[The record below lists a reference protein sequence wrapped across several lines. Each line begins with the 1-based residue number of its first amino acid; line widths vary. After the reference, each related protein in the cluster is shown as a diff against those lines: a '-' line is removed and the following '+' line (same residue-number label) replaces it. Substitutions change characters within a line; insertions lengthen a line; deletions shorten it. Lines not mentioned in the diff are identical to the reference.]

1 MYTHEMTPQEKW
13 ENATIANNF
22 IFYKIMRNNPDVCQ
36 EFIERLLQIEIDHI
50 EMAQEEEIDV
60 DLNSKA
66 IRMDVYAKNRTQ
78 AFDLEM
84 QSIDSKELPERSRYY
99 QGIMDVDN
107 LKSGE
112 PYSKMKDSYVIF
124 ICITDLFGFG
134 LPKYQFENIQI
145 DDLRIKL
152 NDRSYKYFF
161 IAENCDKLLDEK
173 QKELLKLVKDNVSTD
188 SFSSRILK
196 LVSNAKKNS
205 QWRHKY
211 MEYERQRTYDLLAG
225 EEKGRSK
232 AKLEAA
238 VIAVNK
244 YHAPAEEVAK
254 DFAVPLEE
262 LKFKL
267 SQNLDSSKNSE

>member
-1 MYTHEMTPQEKW
+1 MYSHEMTPQEKW

-50 EMAQEEEIDV
+50 EMAQEEEVDV

-84 QSIDSKELPERSRYY
+84 QSIDSKELPERARYY

-112 PYSKMKDSYVIF
+112 SYSKLKDSYVIF
-124 ICITDLFGFG
+124 ICLKDIFGYG
-134 LPKYQFENIQI
+134 LPKYQFENIHT
-145 DDLRIKL
+145 DDLNIKL
-152 NDRSYKYFF
+152 NDRAYKYFF

-173 QKELLKLVKDNVSTD
+173 QKELLKLVKENVSTD
-188 SFSSRILK
+188 VFSSRILN

-211 MEYERQRTYDLLAG
+211 MEYERQRTYDRLAG
-225 EEKGRSK
+225 RSE
-232 AKLEAA
+232 AKLEDA
-238 VIAVNK
+238 VIAVRK
-244 YHAPAEEVAK
+244 YHASVEDVCK
-254 DFAVPLEE
+254 DFDVSVDE
-262 LKFKL
+262 LKLRL
-267 SQNLDSSKNSE
+267 SQIQDYLE